1 MILLQVPT
9 FNIVKIR
16 TILIL
21 IYVPLRYG
29 KSMGFFLFREYFISR
44 VVNDERIFHEQA
56 YIKTNMIKDVRGE
69 KYSRPKY
76 Q

>member
-1 MILLQVPT
+1 MSHYDMVNLW
-9 FNIVKIR
+9 
-16 TILIL
+16 
-21 IYVPLRYG
+21 G
-29 KSMGFFLFREYFISR
+29 GFLFREYFISR

-76 Q
+76 QWSRLFL